1 MSASETEIR
10 ETMTRLALSLFER
23 GYAVGGAGNLSAR
36 LPDGN
41 ILVTPTNSCMGRL
54 SPERLSKVTP
64 AGDLLAGDPPSK
76 EVPFHTAL
84 YRADPGCGAVAHL
97 HSTYLTALSCL
108 EGLDPEDVMRPFTP
122 YYVMKVG
129 RLARIPYHRPGSP
142 DISRSLVERAGGA
155 RAFLMANHGSVVLGA
170 DIVDA
175 VNNAEELEETAKL
188 YFILHGHRVR
198 YLSGGEIE
206 ELRGKPRP
214 AENAVASA

>member
-1 MSASETEIR
+1 MSASEMEIR
-10 ETMTRLALSLFER
+10 ESMTRLALSLFDR

-54 SPERLSKVTP
+54 SPERLSKISP
-64 AGDLLAGDPPSK
+64 QGELLAGDAPSK
-76 EVPFHTAL
+76 EVPFHAAL
-84 YRADPGCGAVAHL
+84 YRAAPDCGAIAHL

-108 EGLDPEDVMRPFTP
+108 DGLDPEDVMRPFTP

-129 RLARIPYHRPGSP
+129 RLVRIPYYRPGSP
-142 DISRSLVERAGGA
+142 DIARSLEARIGDS
-155 RAFLMANHGSVVLGA
+155 RAFLMANHGSVVAGR

-188 YFILHGHRVR
+188 FFILHGHSIR
-198 YLSGGEIE
+198 YLSAGDIA
-206 ELRGKPRP
+206 ELGGKPK
-214 AENAVASA
+214 AERNAVATA